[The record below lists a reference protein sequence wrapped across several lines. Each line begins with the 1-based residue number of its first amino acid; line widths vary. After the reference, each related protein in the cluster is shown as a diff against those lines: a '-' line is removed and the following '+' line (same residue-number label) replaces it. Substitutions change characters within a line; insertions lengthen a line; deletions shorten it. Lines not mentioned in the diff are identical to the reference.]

1 MPAANP
7 LSVAGNQVSDF
18 YLACRNGDI
27 NAVKRMLCDKKRVN
41 INRMEP
47 NGSTA
52 LHAASYFGQADIVE
66 LLLKEKDI
74 IVSQKNI
81 YGFTAYQETT
91 NDKIRQIFVRF
102 NREHLWD

>member
-1 MPAANP
+1 MPAANLLP
-7 LSVAGNQVSDF
+7 VAGNQVSDF

-52 LHAASYFGQADIVE
+52 LHAASYFGLKRGNPTCIMTIVFRRTGTVIGCIPV
-66 LLLKEKDI
+66 LLPYR
-74 IVSQKNI
+74 IVL
-81 YGFTAYQETT
+81 
-91 NDKIRQIFVRF
+91 IRSYVYWSR
-102 NREHLWD
+102 